1 MSYSDVASGSVAFEA
16 AVAVGAHWVGKTRKN
31 GTVAPRRE
39 ASVNP
44 GLSSFIDGDVQ
55 GGGGGDLAPA
65 VSSSAA
71 LAAISVSSLLFI
83 FFLFRLVLV

>member
-55 GGGGGDLAPA
+55 GGGGDLAPA

>member
-1 MSYSDVASGSVAFEA
+1 M
-16 AVAVGAHWVGKTRKN
+16 AVGAHWVEKTRKN

-44 GLSSFIDGDVQ
+44 GLSSFIDGDVHG

-65 VSSSAA
+65 VSSSVA
-71 LAAISVSSLLFI
+71 LAAISVSSLLL
-83 FFLFRLVLV
+83 FFFFV